1 MRRSLLPAGLALGFL
16 FYALPSAF
24 AGVRQQLRSRTAMSV
39 SFSHVHIYCDEL
51 KELSEYKSL
60 ESKLNEFNAGCGDLA
75 AARQTWLRLWDGKPA
90 VGTDPA
96 QWRGH
101 GQDVVEQMLVG
112 LGFRVTG
119 FGQSDTRT
127 MVVTSKDA
135 EGVKFVITAHDKV
148 NESPAKRQKTEAF
161 DHLDAKHLER
171 FAQHRAGRQGI
182 AVLGFK
188 VKPGELDGICK
199 RYAEKHP
206 KLLREGM
213 PKEYPGAK
221 ILEVFA
227 YYQGETGTSDQ
238 DPGTVLRFVEGA
250 EDADFWVLPGLKPTA
265 AAFDSSAVPAYC
277 DHWVSN
283 VVSRRGFLDTLE
295 ETLGFTPKVDFNA
308 GVVAAGEAQIES
320 TVTGNEPGTVIP
332 DPQKALKDQSQ
343 VYLPINNALSE
354 VGHVHLYL
362 KEIGQG
368 VQHIASRV
376 EDLPAL
382 VQKANDMRKIT
393 GAGLSF
399 LSIPRSYYGSL
410 TARYLCRVSG
420 LEEPAAQKLVAALR
434 GAGLVD
440 ANDILDLDVSRERV
454 LEALPSDSKDLLEH
468 VMRARYGNLHALL
481 RDHISEDAYLR
492 IVRNNV
498 LVDVQGDDLL
508 LQIFTNSILQRAAG
522 EEAPFLE
529 FIQRVCSDKK
539 DPVTGEARPIKAG
552 CGGFGIRNFLTLFL
566 SIEVSKAT
574 RARAEAQAAGKT
586 DLVQYYGRMV
596 DAFTS
601 QLEESNPVLTAISD
615 AMTFE
620 GEALEAKEA
629 AKAQHWADE
638 KVKGQQR
645 LQEISSPAA
654 ESLVKSTLEEIFGGC
669 EVTLD
674 RFGDE
679 DIQGRIRI
687 DDIIMSKGCRA
698 AYVHVAAVG
707 DRLEQREAFVWLA
720 VNKGRLKTA
729 LARRWRQRRGIP
741 QIYFIE
747 SKWDEW
753 DLKFRKARE
762 YPELNE
768 PDPYQF
774 FPDWTP
780 DFMEKAPVLRKLRKD
795 DRVAKIRDSMGL
807 GDETKPFPKWGYPQ

>member
-1 MRRSLLPAGLALGFL
+1 MSSKLVLLPTLLAAAFVLL
-16 FYALPSAF
+16 CAAPSFVFGGQPATTSS
-24 AGVRQQLRSRTAMSV
+24 LRTARSAVPEALELETSISTALEVSTPGWWANIVTLVVPLAILITLYLQSERRKSMENHRAKALLNCSEDVALAAYGAPLLVLGRLEGALTPPAPAQAPAPTAWSV

-119 FGQSDTRT
+119 FGQTSDTRT

-620 GEALEAKEA
+620 GEALEAKDA

-645 LQEISSPAA
+645 LQEISSKYKD
-654 ESLVKSTLEEIFGGC
+654 LMRTLRE
-669 EVTLD
+669 
-674 RFGDE
+674 
-679 DIQGRIRI
+679 
-687 DDIIMSKGCRA
+687 RA
-698 AYVHVAAVG
+698 
-707 DRLEQREAFVWLA
+707 
-720 VNKGRLKTA
+720 
-729 LARRWRQRRGIP
+729 
-741 QIYFIE
+741 
-747 SKWDEW
+747 
-753 DLKFRKARE
+753 
-762 YPELNE
+762 PE
-768 PDPYQF
+768 
-774 FPDWTP
+774 
-780 DFMEKAPVLRKLRKD
+780 MA
-795 DRVAKIRDSMGL
+795 
-807 GDETKPFPKWGYPQ
+807 